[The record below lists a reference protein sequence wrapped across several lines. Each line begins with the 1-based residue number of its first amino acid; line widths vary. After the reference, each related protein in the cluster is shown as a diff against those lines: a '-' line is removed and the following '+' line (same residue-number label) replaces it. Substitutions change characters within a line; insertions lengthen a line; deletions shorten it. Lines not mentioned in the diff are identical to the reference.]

1 LVEITFF
8 ILRTDYG
15 RSSLDGRQL
24 NDIGYFS
31 DRFSIVHGLVTVQYL
46 IESSLNETHFT
57 ASSSSCCDDCAG
69 VCRTRMLSV
78 ASQLLQLPQVMLHV
92 SS

>member
-24 NDIGYFS
+24 NDIGHFS
-31 DRFSIVHGLVTVQYL
+31 DRFSIVHGLVSVQYL
-46 IESSLNETHFT
+46 IESSLN
-57 ASSSSCCDDCAG
+57 
-69 VCRTRMLSV
+69 
-78 ASQLLQLPQVMLHV
+78 
-92 SS
+92 